1 MKLKQEITEKKG
13 EGMGKSKRSGK
24 VRFARETTYNMGLE
38 YCDTTICKVVGN
50 RRARRS
56 AAKPS
61 RECQEILNEKNARL
75 KFQRYANANFADG
88 RDVCVHLTFDN
99 GHKPESRAACKAI
112 MDKFI
117 RRVKYAW
124 AKAQIEQQLRWLYV
138 IEGEDGKRIHVHML
152 MTGGLAAAKIKKLWG
167 MAMIVNV
174 DTLQAG
180 QQGFAALGVYL
191 TKQGKLA
198 DGEHRWYGSRNLI
211 DPLKEELNA
220 KIPMDEVA
228 ELGEYIQNE
237 LEAGVDVISTAE
249 RYAPIEERYPG
260 YYLSEATA
268 KYLEQFREWVI
279 HIQLYR
285 KDTPAGEMETKR
297 RSREESKIADRR
309 GAFDVL

>member
-1 MKLKQEITEKKG
+1 MSKK
-13 EGMGKSKRSGK
+13 KSGRK

-61 RECQEILNEKNARL
+61 RECQELLNDKNARM
-75 KFQRYANANFADG
+75 KFERKCNANFQDG
-88 RDVCVHLTFDN
+88 RDVCVHLTFDE
-99 GHKPESRAACKAI
+99 GHKPESRAACKII

-124 AKAQIEQQLRWLYV
+124 EKAGMELDFRWLYV
-138 IEGEDGKRIHVHML
+138 IEGEDGKRIHVHVL
-152 MTGGLAAAKIKKLWG
+152 MTGGLAPAKIKKLWG

-180 QQGFAALGVYL
+180 QQGFAALGKYL

-220 KIPMDEVA
+220 KIPLDEVA

-237 LEAGVDVISTAE
+237 LEAGVDVIPTAE

-260 YYLSEATA
+260 YYLAEAEA
-268 KYLEQFREWVI
+268 KYLETFREWVI
-279 HIQLYR
+279 HIKLYR
-285 KDTPAGEMETKR
+285 KDTPAGEVEKQR
-297 RSREESKIADRR
+297 RSREESKIADSRTT
-309 GAFDVL
+309 FNML

>member
-1 MKLKQEITEKKG
+1 
-13 EGMGKSKRSGK
+13 MGKKASGK
-24 VRFARETTYNMGLE
+24 VRFARETAYNIGLE

-61 RECQEILNEKNARL
+61 RESQELLNDRNARL

-88 RDVCVHLTFDN
+88 RDVCVHLTFDDD
-99 GHKPESRAACKAI
+99 HKPESRAACKAI

-124 AKAQIEQQLRWLYV
+124 AKEQIEQVLRWLYV

-152 MTGGLAAAKIKKLWG
+152 MTGGLAASRIKELWG
-167 MAMIVNV
+167 MAQIVNV
-174 DTLQAG
+174 DVLQAG
-180 QQGFAALGVYL
+180 QQGFAALGKYL
-191 TKQGKLA
+191 TKQGRLA

-211 DPLKEELNA
+211 DPPKEELNA
-220 KIPMDEVA
+220 KMPLDEVA
-228 ELGEYIQNE
+228 KLGEYIQNE
-237 LEAGVDVISTAE
+237 LEAGVDVIPTAE
-249 RYAPIEERYPG
+249 RYAPIEERYSG
-260 YYLSEATA
+260 YYLAEATA

-285 KDTPAGEMETKR
+285 KDTPAGKLEQKR
-297 RSREESKIADRR
+297 RRLEEREIARR
-309 GAFDVL
+309 RADFVAL

>member
-1 MKLKQEITEKKG
+1 
-13 EGMGKSKRSGK
+13 MGKKASGK

-61 RECQEILNEKNARL
+61 RESQELLNDRNARM

-88 RDVCVHLTFDN
+88 RDVCVHLTFDD
-99 GHKPESRAACKAI
+99 GHKPESRAACKEVV
-112 MDKFI
+112 DKFI

-124 AKAQIEQQLRWLYV
+124 AKAGIEQVLRWLYV

-152 MTGGLAAAKIKKLWG
+152 MTGGLAPAKIKKLWG
-167 MAMIVNV
+167 MAQIVNV
-174 DTLQAG
+174 DVLQAG
-180 QQGFAALGVYL
+180 QQGFAALGKYL
-191 TKQGKLA
+191 TKQGRLA

-211 DPLKEELNA
+211 DPLKEELTA
-220 KIPMDEVA
+220 KMPLDEVA

-237 LEAGVDVISTAE
+237 LEAGADVIPTAE
-249 RYAPIEERYPG
+249 RYAPIEERYSG
-260 YYLSEATA
+260 YYLAEATA
-268 KYLEQFREWVI
+268 KYLEQFKEWVI

-285 KDTPAGEMETKR
+285 KDTPAGKLEQKR
-297 RSREESKIADRR
+297 RRLEEREIARR
-309 GAFDVL
+309 RADFVAL

>member
-1 MKLKQEITEKKG
+1 
-13 EGMGKSKRSGK
+13 MGKKASGK

-50 RRARRS
+50 RRTRRS

-61 RECQEILNEKNARL
+61 RESQELLNDKNARL

-88 RDVCVHLTFDN
+88 RDVCVHLTFDD
-99 GHKPESRAACKAI
+99 GHKPESRDACKAI

-124 AKAQIEQQLRWLYV
+124 AKAGIEQVLRWLYV

-152 MTGGLAAAKIKKLWG
+152 MTGGLTAARIKELWG
-167 MAMIVNV
+167 MAQIVNV

-180 QQGFAALGVYL
+180 QQGFAALGKYL
-191 TKQGKLA
+191 TKQGRLA
-198 DGEHRWYGSRNLI
+198 DGEHRWYGSRSLI

-220 KIPMDEVA
+220 KMPLDEVA
-228 ELGEYIQNE
+228 KLGEYIQSE
-237 LEAGVDVISTAE
+237 LEAGADVIPTAE

-260 YYLSEATA
+260 YYLAEATA

-285 KDTPAGEMETKR
+285 KDTPAGKLEQKR
-297 RSREESKIADRR
+297 RRLEEREIARR
-309 GAFDVL
+309 RADFVAL